1 MPTRARTTRSS
12 PLLTAF
18 LPLTAR
24 PSPRSVVF
32 RAEIGPLPPRDRSAS
47 APRSVEFRL
56 EIVVCRDIWDSAWRA
71 WVSSV
76 LHMGDWDLCGTRA
89 GFCWNDGIFWRSS
102 YAGIGLPCAMRGV
115 CAHGS
120 RIVAAT
126 DVAVPHDYAVPTDT
140 EHPRVCNTHHPRTHA
155 GASRSG
161 LRLSSPTHTNPS
173 PKNHSTR
180 NHHTR
185 RTHPRPPPSQTPRH
199 TTQNRSRRE
208 VRPISARVSTD
219 LDAKYDRSRRRA
231 AAKIHQSV

>member
-140 EHPRVCNTHHPRTHA
+140 EHPRVCNTHHPRHTQTPVEPPHDCPARLTRTPAPRTTPPGTTTLDALTHA
-155 GASRSG
+155 PRR
-161 LRLSSPTHTNPS
+161 LR
-173 PKNHSTR
+173 
-180 NHHTR
+180 
-185 RTHPRPPPSQTPRH
+185 RPDTPHR
-199 TTQNRSRRE
+199 
-208 VRPISARVSTD
+208 TD